1 MDSIRGFINNGK
13 NVLVMLGEGGENKFN
28 TNINFLLE
36 EFGIMVNNDSVI
48 RINYSRTLHPKECTI
63 SQGLSNKS
71 RFVKNRDEVVNMN
84 FIYPYGATLNVVQ
97 PSVVALSSGTMAI
110 PTNRPIC
117 AYYSSPTSSGKLVV
131 LGSSRLL
138 TDSYIEKE
146 HNDALREMIF
156 DFFKSKEQFSK
167 EYHFDDIDYSEY
179 NFVPDITQLA
189 DEPKVCTQDLDT
201 IDIPREYTKLFKH
214 HFYSINLSMIPECI
228 SAYQLL
234 GVFPPSFQELQ
245 PPALE
250 LFDLDEEFS
259 SDLLKLSQ
267 LTNKY
272 MSMKDPANESELD
285 YYIREF
291 GEMIRINTSSDI
303 PTSKEILNFN
313 DLKTQSLPLARIK
326 KIMKLDGDVKMI
338 SAEAPMLFSK
348 AAEIFIHELTLRAW
362 IHTEDNKRRTLQRN
376 DIAMAITKYDQF
388 DFLIDIVPRDELKQ
402 SKAQDNVV
410 RTSMSSDQVHY
421 YFQLAQQQSNNQT
434 VQNNGAQSI
443 QIVQPPAGQIQT
455 INMPISNSVE
465 QAPQQ
470 SNQQVIQL
478 QQAQSPSS
486 QSGGIQIVQQII
498 QLTPQQLQ
506 MIRMQVQGGSNQP
519 IIIQAAPIAAQPQI
533 IQVAG
538 SGQAPV
544 YLQTNGT
551 DNE

>member
-1 MDSIRGFINNGK
+1 MSSIISNDNDSQLIIFDSSKNERRLNDEFKVLQRKLKPKWKFLENNDVLSEESLSSGDLLVLPEPRNKFTELEMDSIRGFINNGK

-117 AYYSSPTSSGKLVV
+117 AYYSSPTSSGKL
-131 LGSSRLL
+131 
-138 TDSYIEKE
+138 I
-146 HNDALREMIF
+146 
-156 DFFKSKEQFSK
+156 
-167 EYHFDDIDYSEY
+167 YSEY

-234 GVFPPSFQELQ
+234 GVKHEPLTLIKPHFETPLPPTQASVFPPSFQELQ

-272 MSMKDPANESELD
+272 MSMKDPANVSELD

-303 PTSKEILNFN
+303 PTSKEILNYVF
-313 DLKTQSLPLARIK
+313 Q
-326 KIMKLDGDVKMI
+326 KL
-338 SAEAPMLFSK
+338 SSFK
-348 AAEIFIHELTLRAW
+348 A
-362 IHTEDNKRRTLQRN
+362 
-376 DIAMAITKYDQF
+376 
-388 DFLIDIVPRDELKQ
+388 
-402 SKAQDNVV
+402 
-410 RTSMSSDQVHY
+410 
-421 YFQLAQQQSNNQT
+421 
-434 VQNNGAQSI
+434 
-443 QIVQPPAGQIQT
+443 
-455 INMPISNSVE
+455 MPN
-465 QAPQQ
+465 
-470 SNQQVIQL
+470 
-478 QQAQSPSS
+478 
-486 QSGGIQIVQQII
+486 
-498 QLTPQQLQ
+498 
-506 MIRMQVQGGSNQP
+506 
-519 IIIQAAPIAAQPQI
+519 
-533 IQVAG
+533 
-538 SGQAPV
+538 
-544 YLQTNGT
+544 
-551 DNE
+551 